1 MPVLGLQGLD
11 DPWAKG
17 EDVGGFRM
25 TGDRRR
31 LRIGLPAVLICVGGC
46 SATPRVAQ
54 TGCGSDDPRVGYV
67 AELTNR
73 FIHGVSGTA
82 RIVDNCTIVIEDFTF
97 DGLGVPPSVVGIVNN
112 DFAHPVMLLPNIF
125 RLGGY
130 HNETLTVPLPEGVT
144 LDDVP
149 RISISCV
156 AGTKLFGNGN
166 FGDGVFHPPGEPQ
179 PKR

>member
-1 MPVLGLQGLD
+1 MTSDSNRLRLGLL
-11 DPWAKG
+11 
-17 EDVGGFRM
+17 
-25 TGDRRR
+25 
-31 LRIGLPAVLICVGGC
+31 AVLVCVGAC
-46 SATPRVAQ
+46 SQALQPAQ
-54 TGCGSDDPRVGYV
+54 SHCGSDDPRVGYI
-67 AELTNR
+67 AELKNR

-97 DGLGVPPSVVGIVNN
+97 DGLGVPPAVVGIKDN
-112 DFAHPVMLLPNIF
+112 DFAHPVVLLDNIF

-166 FGDGVFHPPGEPQ
+166 FGDGVFHAPGTPQ
-179 PKR
+179 PRR